1 MPAYLSLGFYDYE
14 FGLYWLTGR
23 GVAFLREVPSS
34 RHASYPYPYP
44 WP

>member
-34 RHASYPYPYP
+34 RHG
-44 WP
+44 